1 MRKGLLPVLFASVSL
16 FFLVSCE
23 KVQDVN
29 ATKSKEKTLVD
40 LPEAANGAKNVSLD
54 LVNSN
59 VTVELIEV
67 RRNTVNENALNSTQV
82 VKIALSNTAITELI
96 GDGVVELPR
105 NLYTSHADNPYD
117 GQYWTIT
124 FKPGEFIKTL
134 KIVLNPTSLLTA
146 GRVGLGFAIAEAAG
160 CEISTEKKQMA
171 VELGAKNAWDGVY
184 RVRYRLVHPNTSI
197 GGTGTVAEW
206 DFPSSGPRSI
216 DWDFATVFTN
226 FTTGGIT
233 YFGDA
238 SGPSLQVRM
247 TVNNDNTITL
257 SNIGSRAV
265 PLGFPAL
272 VPIAGANNRYDPATK
287 TIYAAY
293 QWAGTPTREKY
304 DTLTYL
310 RPR

>member
-1 MRKGLLPVLFASVSL
+1 MRKGILPVLFASISL
-16 FFLVSCE
+16 SMLVSCE
-23 KVQDVN
+23 K
-29 ATKSKEKTLVD
+29 AEETSKIKSNEKTLVL
-40 LPEAANGAKNVSLD
+40 LPEAENGAKNIALD
-54 LVNSN
+54 LVASN
-59 VTVELIEV
+59 ITVDLIEI
-67 RRNTVNENALNSTQV
+67 RRNTPNESSLNSTQV
-82 VKIALSNTAITELI
+82 VKVALSNTAITELI

-105 NLYTSHADNPYD
+105 NVYTSHADNPFD
-117 GQYWTIT
+117 GQYWTVT
-124 FKPGEFIKTL
+124 FNPGEFTKTL
-134 KIVLNPTSLLTA
+134 KIVLNPTALLTL
-146 GRVGLGFAIAEAAG
+146 GRVGLGFALAEAPGA
-160 CEISTEKKQMA
+160 EISGAKSKMA

-184 RVRYRLVHPNTSI
+184 RIRYRLVHPTVTI
-197 GGTGTVAEW
+197 GGNGTVAEW

-226 FTTGGIT
+226 FSTGGLT

-247 TVNNDNTITL
+247 TINTDNTVTL
-257 SNIGSRAV
+257 SNIGPRAV

-272 VPIAGANNRYDPATK
+272 QPIAGANNRYDPATK

-293 QWAGTPTREKY
+293 QWAGTPTRQKF

>member
-1 MRKGLLPVLFASVSL
+1 MRKGLLPVLFASITLSV
-16 FFLVSCE
+16 LVGCE
-23 KVQDVN
+23 KAVDTN
-29 ATKSKEKTLVD
+29 KFKSKEKTLVL
-40 LPEAANGAKNVSLD
+40 LPEAESGAKNVSLD

-59 VTVELIEV
+59 ISVDLISV
-67 RRNTVNENALNSTQV
+67 QRNTTNEAALNSTQT

-96 GDGVVELPR
+96 GDGVIELPR
-105 NLYTSHADNPYD
+105 TVYTSHADNPFD
-117 GQYWTIT
+117 GQYWTLT
-124 FKPGEFIKTL
+124 FKPGEFIKPL
-134 KIVLNPTSLLTA
+134 KIVINPTALLTL
-146 GRVGLGFAIAEAAG
+146 GRVGLGFALAEAPG
-160 CEISTEKKQMA
+160 CEISLSKSQMA

-197 GGTGTVAEW
+197 GGNGTVAEW

-216 DWDFATVFTN
+216 DWDEATVFTN
-226 FTTGGIT
+226 FSTGGLT

-238 SGPSLQVRM
+238 AGPSLQVRM
-247 TVNNDNTITL
+247 TINTDNTVSP